1 MRLRGRRRRHTL
13 QRVCRRYILAL
24 TCDYLANND
33 TRSRVRGADRPHAG
47 RTRGDARNPPRAD
60 RCRADTAALCVG
72 RALTALGP

>member
-24 TCDYLANND
+24 TCDYLADND

-47 RTRGDARNPPRAD
+47 RTRGDARTPP
-60 RCRADTAALCVG
+60 G
-72 RALTALGP
+72 LTAVAPTRRRYASDGP